1 MRSKIVWTF
10 ESHLVQWNYSE
21 TVEVWTKQ
29 WWPSSSHRCYTSPP
43 PHGIQTKLGQQKSG
57 KHKKKKTK
65 IHLRFF
71 INKHV
76 FCLYF
81 MCFVFLF
88 CFLVRPHHCSQLHK
102 SIPELLD
109 LRKSV
114 SGSRT
119 VASVRTAWIHRN
131 PLEFLESSRGF
142 TLRFHTD
149 LGCGGLHISCTTWSI
164 KTSKNFPRCT
174 VARFPREL
182 HLLGWDL
189 VHCKCSCTRVAPNP
203 MDASPRNSK
212 PRFAIWHM
220 LAHGHMLP
228 WVLSVPNI

>member
-1 MRSKIVWTF
+1 MMAKQFSSMLHVATASRDPNETWTAK
-10 ESHLVQWNYSE
+10 VGK
-21 TVEVWTKQ
+21 T
-29 WWPSSSHRCYTSPP
+29 
-43 PHGIQTKLGQQKSG
+43 QKN
-57 KHKKKKTK
+57 TK

-119 VASVRTAWIHRN
+119 VASVRTVAPHESIEIHWNFWN
-131 PLEFLESSRGF
+131 PPEDSLFGSTLIWAAVAF
-142 TLRFHTD
+142 TYPAQLGVSKLRKTFHVAP
-149 LGCGGLHISCTTWSI
+149 LHVSHVSCT
-164 KTSKNFPRCT
+164 C
-174 VARFPREL
+174 
-182 HLLGWDL
+182 WDGIWF
-189 VHCKCSCTRVAPNP
+189 T
-203 MDASPRNSK
+203 ASVV
-212 PRFAIWHM
+212 
-220 LAHGHMLP
+220 AHGWLP
-228 WVLSVPNI
+228 IQWTPHRGTQNHVSQFGTCFHGFQTFFQARRA

>member
-1 MRSKIVWTF
+1 MKLQWDRWGLDKAMMAKQFSSMLHVATASRDPNETWTAK
-10 ESHLVQWNYSE
+10 VGK
-21 TVEVWTKQ
+21 T
-29 WWPSSSHRCYTSPP
+29 
-43 PHGIQTKLGQQKSG
+43 QKN
-57 KHKKKKTK
+57 TK
-65 IHLRFF
+65 IHLNFF

-203 MDASPRNSK
+203 MDASRNSK
-212 PRFAIWHM
+212 PRFTIW
-220 LAHGHMLP
+220 HMLP
-228 WVLSVPNI
+228 WVPNIFPSKEGVKGFCCHLKSLLKQEVWKT

>member
-1 MRSKIVWTF
+1 MKLQWDRWGLDKAMMAKQFSSMLHVATASRDPNETWTAK
-10 ESHLVQWNYSE
+10 VGK
-21 TVEVWTKQ
+21 T
-29 WWPSSSHRCYTSPP
+29 
-43 PHGIQTKLGQQKSG
+43 QKN
-57 KHKKKKTK
+57 TK

-164 KTSKNFPRCT
+164 KILSKNKKHVFS
-174 VARFPREL
+174 L
-182 HLLGWDL
+182 H
-189 VHCKCSCTRVAPNP
+189 VSCTCW
-203 MDASPRNSK
+203 DGIWFTASVV
-212 PRFAIWHM
+212 
-220 LAHGHMLP
+220 AHGWLP
-228 WVLSVPNI
+228 IQWTPHRGTQNHVSQFGTCFHGFQTFFQARRAWKVSAVT